1 MKKIALF
8 MLLMFV
14 VVLAGAAL
22 ARTAAE
28 ELDAVR
34 GYLKTLDAKIM
45 ANRANPA
52 KVASLKKEKAATL
65 QRLQVLKARAE
76 AEAMVSEPT
85 PAPVQTPAPAPRPVP
100 QPAAQNQGLFG
111 LGLET
116 AGSIGYVMDKS
127 VLALRADVILDDP
140 IGMGEWVG
148 LSKKAVKYR
157 IGLGYTQGK
166 DTKEK
171 EWKSVPIFVD
181 GLIMIPAEALEGIES
196 YIGGGL
202 NYVVTRS
209 GSKSGDLGGQ
219 IYVGMQGDIGLG
231 GKSFV
236 ELGYEILRSGKTSPQ
251 YSTKGFSVAV
261 GQKIVL

>member
-1 MKKIALF
+1 MVLIF
-8 MLLMFV
+8 T
-14 VVLAGAAL
+14 VVLAGMVF

-34 GYLKTLDAKIM
+34 GYLKTLDAKIV
-45 ANRANPA
+45 ANKANPA
-52 KVASLKKEKAATL
+52 KVAALKKEKAATL

-76 AEAMVSEPT
+76 AEEMVAA
-85 PAPVQTPAPAPRPVP
+85 PAPAPAPTPAPAPK
-100 QPAAQNQGLFG
+100 PAPKPTAQNPGLFG

-157 IGLGYTQGK
+157 VGLGYTQGK
-166 DTKEK
+166 DTGDHD
-171 EWKSVPIFVD
+171 WKSVPVFVD
-181 GLIMIPAEALEGIES
+181 GLIMIPADALEGIES

-202 NYVVTRS
+202 NYVITRS
-209 GSKSGDLGGQ
+209 GQKSGDLGGQ

-236 ELGYEILRSGKTSPQ
+236 ELGYQILRSGKTAPQ
-251 YSTKGFSVAV
+251 FSTKGLSVAI